1 MNKFEELESFV
12 AVVDSQ
18 GFARAGDRLGMAKS
32 MVSRRVSELEKRLG
46 VQLLQR
52 TTRRQSLTEAGEQ
65 FYQRAQRLLADL
77 NEAEQFVADA
87 HCKISGRIK
96 LAAPMG
102 LGVDMLSE
110 PVCHFMAA
118 HADIKIDIN
127 LNDRQVDLIKENI
140 DLAIRI
146 GDLEDSSLVARK
158 LARVKF
164 VVCAS
169 PKYLAVHGEPQHP
182 AELGDHEVLVYS
194 NVAAGRQ
201 WHFQLQGKRT
211 APRINYRL
219 SANNGDFLARMA
231 SLDMAIVGGPLAF
244 MRGYI
249 ERGELVPIL
258 TAYPRPDT
266 GMYAVY
272 PSGRLVSKRV
282 KLLSDFLHEYFS
294 ARGV

>member
-12 AVVDSQ
+12 AVVDGQ

-52 TTRRQSLTEAGEQ
+52 TTRRQSLTTAGEQ
-65 FYQRAQRLLADL
+65 FYQRAQQVLADL

-87 HCKISGRIK
+87 HCQISGKIK

-102 LGVDMLSE
+102 LGVDLLSR
-110 PVCHFMAA
+110 PISQFMSA
-118 HADIKIDIN
+118 HASVKIDID
-127 LNDRQVDLIKENI
+127 LNDRQVDLIEENI

-146 GDLEDSSLVARK
+146 GDMEDSSLIARK
-158 LARVKF
+158 LARVQL

-169 PKYLAVHGEPQHP
+169 PNYLAAHGKPQHP
-182 AELGDHEVLVYS
+182 DELSDHEVLVYS
-194 NVAAGRQ
+194 NVAVGRQ
-201 WHFQLQGKRT
+201 WYFQLQGKRV
-211 APRINYRL
+211 APRMNYRL
-219 SANNGDFLARMA
+219 SANNGDFLARVA
-231 SLDMAIVGGPLAF
+231 SLDMAIVGGPAAF
-244 MRGYI
+244 MQGYI

-258 TAYPRPDT
+258 TGYPRPET

-272 PSGRLVSKRV
+272 PPGRLVSKRV
-282 KLLSDFLHEYFS
+282 KTLSDFLHQYFS
-294 ARGV
+294 ERGI